1 MRKTY
6 LLIIFLFILA
16 LLFIIISLV
25 ISSGKKETILEA
37 PSPTL
42 FINNTILPTNTN
54 TAVPNSIPTVIP
66 SDYPPNTATISALI
80 ENLPYQGT
88 YFSLSY
94 DFSDDSFLLLLNKNN
109 ANEGEIEFANF
120 LKQNGVLDKDWL
132 QNLTTNYQ

>member
-1 MRKTY
+1 MKKTY
-6 LLIIFLFILA
+6 LLIVFLFILA
-16 LLFIIISLV
+16 LLFIVIALIS
-25 ISSGKKETILEA
+25 SSGKKATILEA
-37 PSPTL
+37 PSPTP
-42 FINNTILPTNTN
+42 FINNAILPTNIN

-94 DFSDDSFLLLLNKNN
+94 SFSDDSFLLLLNKNN
-109 ANEGEIEFANF
+109 TNQGEIEFENF
-120 LKQNGVLDKDWL
+120 LKQNGVLDENWL

>member
-1 MRKTY
+1 MKKTY

-16 LLFIIISLV
+16 LLFIVIALIS
-25 ISSGKKETILEA
+25 SSGKKETILEA
-37 PSPTL
+37 PSPTP
-42 FINNTILPTNTN
+42 FINNAILPTNTE
-54 TAVPNSIPTVIP
+54 TAVPNSIPMVIP

-94 DFSDDSFLLLLNKNN
+94 RFSDDSFLLLLNKNN
-109 ANEGEIEFANF
+109 TNEGEIEFENF
-120 LKQNGVLDKDWL
+120 LKQNGVLNENWL

>member
-1 MRKTY
+1 MKKTY

-37 PSPTL
+37 PSPTP

-80 ENLPYQGT
+80 ENLPHQGT

-94 DFSDDSFLLLLNKNN
+94 NFTDDSFFLSLNA
-109 ANEGEIEFANF
+109 ANQAQGEMEFENF